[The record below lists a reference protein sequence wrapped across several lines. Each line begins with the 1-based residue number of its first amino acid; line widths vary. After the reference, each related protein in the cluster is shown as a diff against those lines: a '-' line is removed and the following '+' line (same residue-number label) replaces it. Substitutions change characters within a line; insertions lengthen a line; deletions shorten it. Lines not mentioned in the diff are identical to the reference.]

1 LALQP
6 YSVDRPVD
14 PYLNIDDYDPDADL
28 MVLNLGPQ
36 HPSTH
41 GVFRVKLVLDGEV
54 VVKAVG
60 YPGYLHRGVEKLLEK
75 LTYHQ
80 QTPIVDK
87 NDYLAP
93 MINEMAL
100 NMAFEQLG
108 GVEVPARA
116 QHVRTLLAELQR
128 IASHLVAI
136 GTFGL
141 DVGGALGGGASLF
154 MYCFRDRELILD
166 CFEALT
172 GCRFHYNTHCIG
184 GNRHDLPAGFEGQ
197 VLAALQTIEARL
209 DDYRA
214 MMTENP
220 IFVDRTADV
229 GVIPTALALGLGL
242 SGPNA
247 RASGVDIDL
256 RRDAPYAAYG
266 GLDVRP
272 AVRSAGDCQARFLCR
287 VDEIRESIR
296 LTRLLLAGVPEG
308 PLCGAKPNK
317 GPTGF
322 KIKRGQAYT
331 AVEGPRGELG
341 HYLIAGGAERGAC
354 PYRLKIRPPSLHHV
368 AAIPYILPGN
378 NLSDCIAIL
387 GSLDPVMGEVDR

>member
-1 LALQP
+1 
-6 YSVDRPVD
+6 
-14 PYLNIDDYDPDADL
+14 
-28 MVLNLGPQ
+28 
-36 HPSTH
+36 
-41 GVFRVKLVLDGEV
+41 
-54 VVKAVG
+54 
-60 YPGYLHRGVEKLLEK
+60 
-75 LTYHQ
+75 
-80 QTPIVDK
+80 
-87 NDYLAP
+87 
-93 MINEMAL
+93 
-100 NMAFEQLG
+100 
-108 GVEVPARA
+108 
-116 QHVRTLLAELQR
+116 
-128 IASHLVAI
+128 
-136 GTFGL
+136 
-141 DVGGALGGGASLF
+141 

-166 CFEALT
+166 CFETLT
-172 GCRFHYNTHCIG
+172 GCRFHYNTHCVG
-184 GNRHDLPAGFEGQ
+184 GNRHDLPAGFDGQ
-197 VLAALQTIEARL
+197 VLAALQIIEARL
-209 DDYRA
+209 EDYRA

-220 IFVDRTADV
+220 IFIDRTAGV
-229 GVIPTALALGLGL
+229 GVIPNRLARGLGL

-266 GLDVRP
+266 DLEVRP

-296 LTRLLLAGVPEG
+296 LARLLLDGIPEG

-322 KIKRGQAYT
+322 KIKSGQAYT

>member
-1 LALQP
+1 VALQP
-6 YSVDRPVD
+6 YTVDRPVD
-14 PYLNIDDYDPDADL
+14 PYLDIDDYDPDADL

-100 NMAFEQLG
+100 NMTFEALG
-108 GVEVPARA
+108 GVEVPRRG
-116 QHVRTLLAELQR
+116 QHLRTLLAEMQR

-166 CFEALT
+166 CFETLT
-172 GCRFHYNTHCIG
+172 GCRFHYNTHCVG
-184 GNRHDLPAGFEGQ
+184 GNRHDLPAGFDGQ
-197 VLAALQTIEARL
+197 VLAALKIIEARL
-209 DDYRA
+209 EDYRA
-214 MMTENP
+214 MVTENP
-220 IFVDRTADV
+220 IFVDRTAGV
-229 GVIPTALALGLGL
+229 GVIPTELARGLGM

-247 RASGVDIDL
+247 RASGVDLDL

-266 GLDVRP
+266 ELAVRP
-272 AVRSAGDCQARFLCR
+272 AVRQAGDCQARFMCR
-287 VDEIRESIR
+287 VDEIHESIR
-296 LTRLLLAGVPEG
+296 LTRLLLAGMPEG
-308 PLCGAKPNK
+308 PICGAKPNK

-322 KIKRGQAYT
+322 KIKSGQVYT